1 MYIVYMYIVYIYMY
15 MYIYIYLY
23 VTSCQLHLS
32 AHFHLRADA
41 VDCLWDHNIPDKRS
55 PWTAG
60 GLSGQILMIPGMAF
74 PGQLALLGARGVFNG
89 NSQSILTVF
98 NRFQ

>member
-1 MYIVYMYIVYIYMY
+1 MYIC
-15 MYIYIYLY
+15 IYIYLY

-32 AHFHLRADA
+32 DHFHLRADA